1 MRWQK
6 VGTLVAT
13 ILIVVIAAAILFP
26 VYADHAVLGLDLQGG
41 VMVRL
46 EAPEGTTQEEMEAAK
61 SVIENRINALGVAEP
76 EVRLEG
82 SNRISVELPGVE
94 DAEEA
99 VRVIGT
105 TAKLQ
110 FVRYDNGEVI
120 VEGGQLKKAS
130 AYMNQEAMS
139 ANEMYGISL
148 EFNSEGTRAFAEATS
163 DLINTYGTSDSTRE
177 NRIIAIILDGQIIS
191 APAVES
197 AIPNGH
203 AQISGSFDTYESAQS
218 LAMMLQGGALPI
230 DLTIVEKQTT
240 GPQLGADSIDKSI
253 KAAVIGIVA
262 LAIFMIVIYRV
273 PGVIATFALLLY
285 ALLVIGAN
293 VAIKA
298 TITLPVIAAFLLS
311 VGMAVDANVIIFERI
326 KEELRACKTL
336 RVAIEAGFKKAFAT
350 IFDSNITTLLAAVIL
365 IAFGTGAVRGFAIT
379 LTIGIL
385 ASMVTAITFT
395 RFMLTTLVSSNL
407 VRNPKLYGLKG
418 GICDEEKSGM
428 SCPL

>member
-82 SNRISVELPGVE
+82 NNRISVELPGVE

-197 AIPNGH
+197 TIPNGH

-240 GPQLGADSIDKSI
+240 GPQLGADSIAKSI

-262 LAIFMIVIYRV
+262 LAIFMIIIYRV

-418 GICDEEKSGM
+418 GICDED
-428 SCPL
+428 

>member
-82 SNRISVELPGVE
+82 NNRISVELPGVE

-230 DLTIVEKQTT
+230 DLIIVEKQTT
-240 GPQLGADSIDKSI
+240 GPQLGADSIAKSI

-262 LAIFMIVIYRV
+262 LAIFMIIIYRV

-418 GICDEEKSGM
+418 GICDED
-428 SCPL
+428 

>member
-6 VGTLVAT
+6 VATLIAT
-13 ILIVVIAAAILFP
+13 ILIVVIAAAVVFP
-26 VYADHAVLGLDLQGG
+26 ICADHAVLGLDLQGG
-41 VMVRL
+41 VAVRL
-46 EAPEGTTQEEMEAAK
+46 EAPEGTTQEDMEAAK

-110 FVRYDNGEVI
+110 FIRYDNGEI
-120 VEGGQLKKAS
+120 ILEGGQLKKAS
-130 AYMNQEAMS
+130 AYMNQEAVS
-139 ANEMYGISL
+139 ASDMYGVSL
-148 EFNSEGTRAFAEATS
+148 EFNNEGTKAFAAATT
-163 DLINTYGTSDSTRE
+163 DLVTSYAADDS
-177 NRIIAIILDGQIIS
+177 NRIIAIVLDGQIIS
-191 APAVES
+191 APRVNE
-197 AIPNGH
+197 AIPNGK
-203 AQISGSFDTYESAQS
+203 AQISGSFETFEDAQS
-218 LAMMLQGGALPI
+218 LAMMLQGGALPV

-240 GPQLGADSIDKSI
+240 GPQLGADSIAKSI
-253 KAAVIGIVA
+253 KAAIIGIVA
-262 LAIFMIVIYRV
+262 LAVFMILVYRV
-273 PGVIATFALLLY
+273 PGVVATFALLLY
-285 ALLVIGAN
+285 AIIVVGAN

-336 RVAIEAGFKKAFAT
+336 RVAVEAGFKKAFAT
-350 IFDSNITTLLAAVIL
+350 ILDSNITTLLAAVIL
-365 IAFGTGAVRGFAIT
+365 IAFGSGSVRGFAIT

-385 ASMVTAITFT
+385 ASMFTAITFS

-407 VRNPKLYGLKG
+407 VRNPKLYGLQG
-418 GICDEEKSGM
+418 GICDEN
-428 SCPL
+428 

>member
-46 EAPEGTTQEEMEAAK
+46 EAPEGTTKEEMEAAK
-61 SVIENRINALGVAEP
+61 SVIENSINALGVAEP

-240 GPQLGADSIDKSI
+240 GPQLGADSIAKSI

-262 LAIFMIVIYRV
+262 LAIFMIIIYRV

-418 GICDEEKSGM
+418 GICDED
-428 SCPL
+428 

>member
-285 ALLVIGAN
+285 SILVIGAN

-418 GICDEEKSGM
+418 GICDED
-428 SCPL
+428 

>member
-82 SNRISVELPGVE
+82 NNRISVELPGVE

-240 GPQLGADSIDKSI
+240 GPQLGADSIAKSI

-262 LAIFMIVIYRV
+262 LAIFMIIIYRV

-385 ASMVTAITFT
+385 ASMVTAITF
-395 RFMLTTLVSSNL
+395 MLTTLVSSNL

-418 GICDEEKSGM
+418 GICDED
-428 SCPL
+428 

>member
-1 MRWQK
+1 M
-6 VGTLVAT
+6 
-13 ILIVVIAAAILFP
+13 LF
-26 VYADHAVLGLDLQGG
+26 
-41 VMVRL
+41 R
-46 EAPEGTTQEEMEAAK
+46 
-61 SVIENRINALGVAEP
+61 
-76 EVRLEG
+76 
-82 SNRISVELPGVE
+82 
-94 DAEEA
+94 
-99 VRVIGT
+99 
-105 TAKLQ
+105 
-110 FVRYDNGEVI
+110 
-120 VEGGQLKKAS
+120 
-130 AYMNQEAMS
+130 
-139 ANEMYGISL
+139 
-148 EFNSEGTRAFAEATS
+148 
-163 DLINTYGTSDSTRE
+163 
-177 NRIIAIILDGQIIS
+177 
-191 APAVES
+191 S

-407 VRNPKLYGLKG
+407 VCNPKLYGLKG
-418 GICDEEKSGM
+418 GICDED
-428 SCPL
+428 

>member
-418 GICDEEKSGM
+418 GICDEY
-428 SCPL
+428 

>member
-326 KEELRACKTL
+326 IEELRACKTL

-418 GICDEEKSGM
+418 GICDED
-428 SCPL
+428 

>member
-82 SNRISVELPGVE
+82 NNRISVELPGVE

-240 GPQLGADSIDKSI
+240 GPQLGADSIAKSI

-262 LAIFMIVIYRV
+262 LAIFMIIIYRV

-336 RVAIEAGFKKAFAT
+336 RVAIEAG
-350 IFDSNITTLLAAVIL
+350 S
-365 IAFGTGAVRGFAIT
+365 AFGWGSFVGLEGACVAMEGFGASGPSGELFARFGFTADHVVDTVRS
-379 LTIGIL
+379 L
-385 ASMVTAITFT
+385 
-395 RFMLTTLVSSNL
+395 
-407 VRNPKLYGLKG
+407 
-418 GICDEEKSGM
+418 
-428 SCPL
+428 

>member
-1 MRWQK
+1 MRWPK
-6 VGTLVAT
+6 VITLVAT
-13 ILIVVIAAAILFP
+13 ILVVVLAAGILFP
-26 VYADHAVLGLDLQGG
+26 IYADNAVLGLDLQGG

-46 EAPEGTTQEEMEAAK
+46 EAPEGTTSEEMEAAK
-61 SVIENRINALGVAEP
+61 TVIENRINALGVAEP

-110 FVRYDNGEVI
+110 FVRYDNGQVI
-120 VEGGQLKKAS
+120 VEGSQLKKAS
-130 AYMNQEAMS
+130 AYVNQETIHAS
-139 ANEMYGISL
+139 EMYGVSL
-148 EFNSEGTRAFAEATS
+148 EFNGEGTKAFADATA
-163 DLINTYGTSDSTRE
+163 DLVNTYGTDDSTRQ
-177 NRIIAIILDGQIIS
+177 NRIIAIILDNQIIS
-191 APAVES
+191 APAVNS
-197 AIPNGH
+197 SIPNGK
-203 AQISGSFDTYESAQS
+203 AQISGSFASYEEAQS

-240 GPQLGADSIDKSI
+240 GPQLGTDSIEKSI
-253 KAAVIGIVA
+253 KAAIIGIAV
-262 LAIFMIVIYRV
+262 LAVFMIAVYRV
-273 PGVIATFALLLY
+273 PGLVATFALLLY
-285 ALLVIGAN
+285 AILVIGAN

-326 KEELRACKTL
+326 KEELHVCKTL

-365 IAFGTGAVRGFAIT
+365 IAFGSGSVRGFAIT

-385 ASMVTAITFT
+385 ASMLTAITFT

-407 VRNPKLYGLKG
+407 VSNPQLYGLKRG
-418 GICDEEKSGM
+418 VCDED
-428 SCPL
+428 